1 MWKSWIDDTD
11 DDFMRI
17 FQIDASSDKFRA
29 DKFVKDQ
36 DDMLQCMNIL
46 RENLKNIIVYQKQL

>member
-29 DKFVKDQ
+29 DKFIKDQ

>member
-11 DDFMRI
+11 DDFIKI

-29 DKFVKDQ
+29 DKFIKDQ

-46 RENLKNIIVYQKQL
+46 RDNLKNIIVY